1 MANLLQRHLWLWRS
15 NWGSCKMIWAGPRLR
30 RRMQSCEFSDSRELG
45 QAKVASGQGARK
57 KGRGA
62 EFEKRGDPVRRVA
75 ESREMG
81 FPRDGTAH
89 SPQGVVEAVR
99 CILDILSADAN

>member
-1 MANLLQRHLWLWRS
+1 
-15 NWGSCKMIWAGPRLR
+15 MIWAGPRLR
-30 RRMQSCEFSDSRELG
+30 RRMRSCKFPASRKLR
-45 QAKVASGQGARK
+45 QAKVTSGQGSRK

-75 ESREMG
+75 ESREMR
-81 FPRDGTAH
+81 FPRDGAAR
-89 SPQGVVEAVR
+89 SPQDVIDSVR